1 MSLGHR
7 IQTRAGAV
15 TPPVSFA
22 RRSPLARRVS
32 GGRVRSCLRRGVGVA
47 VLLLA
52 ASCSHAPRP
61 REVGPPPVPEVSPAA
76 ARLDSL
82 NRAIAAADSSARAL
96 EVAART
102 DSIGAILRADSIA
115 RVVVAQTS
123 RADSVALVR
132 GLTDSPGPA
141 ARDTA
146 RGPFDYMWVVRTSL
160 LSPQSVDAVV
170 AAAREEHVKGL
181 LVQVIGRGDAYYR
194 SQRLPRSEA
203 LPRDDFDP
211 LGRLVDAAHAAGIEV
226 HAWINCMLVW
236 SADQRPRDPHHVVNE
251 HPEWIARMKD
261 GRRLSQLTP
270 RQRRNL
276 GLEGIFLAP
285 AHPAVRKWIAENAQE
300 VVRRYP
306 VDGVHLDYIRQ
317 PAVAIG
323 WDPTT
328 RARFAIQSGVDPG
341 RFDRVP
347 VAERAHV
354 DSLWRQFQ
362 SDQVRET
369 VEEVR
374 DSVRAIRPGLPM
386 SAAVIADTVTAEKYN
401 AQTWRDWLT
410 RGTLDRVFVMC
421 YAPAIQTVM
430 EQLVGYAL
438 GRVSEDRIVP
448 GIAVY
453 NTPPAAAAAKIKGAR
468 ALGFPALALYS
479 YDSLAEQP
487 GYWTRLLR
495 LLDVSR

>member
-7 IQTRAGAV
+7 IQARAGAV
-15 TPPVSFA
+15 TPPVSF
-22 RRSPLARRVS
+22 S
-32 GGRVRSCLRRGVGVA
+32 GRVRERNTRLCLRTPVTA
-47 VLLLA
+47 AMLLLVA
-52 ASCSHAPRP
+52 ACSHAPRP
-61 REVGPPPVPEVSPAA
+61 ESAAPPPAPSVAA

-82 NRAIAAADSSARAL
+82 NRAIATADSSAHAL
-96 EVAART
+96 ETAVPI
-102 DSIGAILRADSIA
+102 DSIAAIARADSLA
-115 RVVVAQTS
+115 GVMAAQTAA
-123 RADSVALVR
+123 ADSLARGHALA
-132 GLTDSPGPA
+132 DSLSPA

-146 RGPFDYMWVVRTSL
+146 RGPFEYMWVVRTSL

-170 AAAREEHVKGL
+170 AAAREQHVKGL

-194 SQRLPRSEA
+194 SQRLPRAEA
-203 LPRDDFDP
+203 LPHDDFDP
-211 LGRLVDAAHAAGIEV
+211 LGRLVAAAHGAGIEV

-236 SADQRPRDPHHVVNE
+236 SAEQRPRDPHHVVNE
-251 HPEWIARMKD
+251 HPDWIARMKD
-261 GRRLSQLTP
+261 GRRLSQLTA
-270 RQRRNL
+270 RQRRHL

-285 AHPAVRKWIAENAQE
+285 AHPGVRKWIAENAQE
-300 VVRRYP
+300 IVRSYP

-317 PAVAIG
+317 PVVAVG

-328 RARFAIQSGVDPG
+328 RARFAMESGVDPG

-347 VAERAHV
+347 LRERIHV
-354 DSLWRQFQ
+354 DSLWKQFQ

-386 SAAVIADTVTAEKYN
+386 SAAVIADTVTAEKFN
-401 AQTWRDWLT
+401 MQTWRDWLT

-430 EQLVGYAL
+430 EQLVGYSL
-438 GRVSEDRIVP
+438 GRVGEDRIVP

-495 LLDVSR
+495 LLDLSR

>member
-1 MSLGHR
+1 MTLGNR
-7 IQTRAGAV
+7 NETRAGAV
-15 TPPVSFA
+15 TPPASFSGHSPVVRRLSAGRA
-22 RRSPLARRVS
+22 RR
-32 GGRVRSCLRRGVGVA
+32 CLG
-47 VLLLA
+47 VLLSAAALLGV

-61 REVGPPPVPEVSPAA
+61 REVAPPPAPQAGT
-76 ARLDSL
+76 ARLDAL
-82 NRAIAAADSSARAL
+82 NRAIATADSSARVA
-96 EVAART
+96 EVA
-102 DSIGAILRADSIA
+102 GRADSLA
-115 RVVVAQTS
+115 AVM
-123 RADSVALVR
+123 RADSLAQAFTAEAARADSMARGRPLV
-132 GLTDSPGPA
+132 DSPAPV

-170 AAAREEHVKGL
+170 ASAREQHVKGL

-194 SQRLPRSEA
+194 SERLPRSEA

-211 LGRLVDAAHAAGIEV
+211 LGRLVDGAHAAGIEV

-236 SADQRPRDPHHVVNE
+236 SAEQRPRDPHHVVNE

-285 AHPAVRKWIAENAQE
+285 AHPGVRQWLAGNAQE
-300 VVRRYP
+300 IVRRYP

-328 RARFAIQSGVDPG
+328 RARFAMETGVDPG

-347 VAERAHV
+347 ATQRAHV
-354 DSLWRQFQ
+354 DSLWKQFQ
-362 SDQVRET
+362 SEQVRQT

-386 SAAVIADTVTAEKYN
+386 SAAVIADTVTAEKFN
-401 AQTWRDWLT
+401 MQTWRDWLT

-430 EQLVGYAL
+430 EQLVGYSL

-468 ALGFPALALYS
+468 ALGFPMLALYS

-487 GYWTRLLR
+487 GYWSRLLR